1 MGLCFELDADGYKG
15 GSFIRLVFN
24 YIWCAIGCKSLLVI
38 FFSSIFID
46 MTYGYSWGVG
56 ATKRGLMNLAGGTM
70 PR

>member
-1 MGLCFELDADGYKG
+1 MGTREV
-15 GSFIRLVFN
+15 RLFAWFSTISGALYDVPVCQLFFQ
-24 YIWCAIGCKSLLVI
+24 YLLM
-38 FFSSIFID
+38 